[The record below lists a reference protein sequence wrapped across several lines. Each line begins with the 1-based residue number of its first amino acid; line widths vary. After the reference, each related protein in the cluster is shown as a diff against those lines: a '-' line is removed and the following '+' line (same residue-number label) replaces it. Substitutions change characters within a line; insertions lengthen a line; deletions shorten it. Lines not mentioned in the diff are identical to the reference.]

1 MISSSSKQVV
11 IIGAGASG
19 LCLAK
24 ELLQHPSAFKVIV
37 LEAGS
42 QLGGTWVYE
51 SHRSSLYKSLRTNL
65 PRECM
70 AFPKFNFD
78 KVYHD
83 GRQFPGHAEV
93 QEYM

>member
-1 MISSSSKQVV
+1 MISTSSKKVV

-24 ELLQHPSAFKVIV
+24 ELIQHPSEFKVII
-37 LEAGS
+37 LEAES
-42 QLGGTWVYE
+42 QIGGTWVIE
-51 SHRSSLYKSLRTNL
+51 SERSSLYKSLRTNL

-70 AFPKFNFD
+70 AFPKFHFD

-83 GRQFPGHAEV
+83 AR
-93 QEYM
+93 